1 MDVMDVMDRVA
12 SGDLRNKNSNILCL
26 LPLFGLFGHES
37 HKIHYIHEVHEI
49 IVNQITSAACSILFA
64 RKHLT

>member
-37 HKIHYIHEVHEI
+37 HKIHYVHER
-49 IVNQITSAACSILFA
+49 IL
-64 RKHLT
+64 TNS